1 MLPPL
6 LTICG
11 KHHRW
16 EPRVKKERKYMGQDR
31 TGPPDAAGL
40 TAAGYVLR
48 GGWQG
53 GLRETHWKTVQ
64 GGSGGVC

>member
-1 MLPPL
+1 
-6 LTICG
+6 
-11 KHHRW
+11 
-16 EPRVKKERKYMGQDR
+16 MGQDR